1 LDVFRRVLGP
11 LAIGGPF
18 IPMPIPIPGPV
29 PFGPGPGIRLFGG
42 AAIELRELDWDC
54 DIERGRGILRSIE
67 GGRVDS
73 VV

>member
-1 LDVFRRVLGP
+1 
-11 LAIGGPF
+11 
-18 IPMPIPIPGPV
+18 MPIPIPGPV